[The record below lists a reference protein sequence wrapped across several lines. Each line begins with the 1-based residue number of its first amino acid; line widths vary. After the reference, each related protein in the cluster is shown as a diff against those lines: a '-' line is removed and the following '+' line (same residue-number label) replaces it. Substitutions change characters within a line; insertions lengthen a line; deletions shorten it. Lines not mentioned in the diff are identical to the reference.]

1 MTWNDMKED
10 ILLNILVFFHLSTTN
25 IKDSVTQSN
34 IINLR
39 YVYHQGISR
48 YDIDLG
54 SHINSLPPGY
64 QQVWYWPRIT
74 YRSISKYDI
83 DLGSHILIPPWHQQV
98 WYWLRITYINTACLS
113 QISSIYVTYLTFV
126 IDLWPWPEMSRKKIT
141 MASPGMILT

>member
-1 MTWNDMKED
+1 MIWKKTSCWTFWS
-10 ILLNILVFFHLSTTN
+10 LFHLSTTN

-74 YRSISKYDI
+74 YHSISKYDI

-126 IDLWPWPEMSRKKIT
+126 IDLWPWPEMSRWKIT
-141 MASPGMILT
+141 RASAGMILT